1 MNALL
6 IVFGLGF
13 VSLIAELINLRRGL
27 HVLIIAGLIAAI
39 VFAVRSAG
47 ESAFYFSNMLV
58 FDGYATLF
66 SGLLIVIATFWF
78 GSFTSYFSVAE
89 SQTDRTALILFCTA
103 GGMMMVSFHNLAVL
117 FLGIEIL
124 SIALYVLAGSVRD
137 SFFSNE
143 AAFKYFIMGSFATGF
158 LLMGIALVYGFTG
171 SFDITQISQFL
182 QNNNGSLPG
191 FLVAGTFLMFIGLA
205 FKASVVPF
213 HFWAPDVYSGSPTA
227 VTAFMSTVVKIA
239 ALAALVKIIGYV
251 FGPMVE
257 IFTPTLIAVIILT
270 LAIAN
275 ISAVYQ
281 SSIKRMLAYSSI
293 AHVGYILVGFLS
305 TSSEDFQPTLF
316 YYLASYAV
324 TSIAAFACVSIV
336 EKEAGGSNLEAF
348 RGLFTRNQFLSVC
361 FVITMLSLAG
371 IPPLNG
377 FFAKYLILASA
388 VNAGLVWLAL
398 VAVVASLIGVYYY
411 FKPVIALFMS
421 GEVQSKISLNLY
433 QKSILALLTALAM
446 LMGIMPDLVLEIAR

>member
-13 VSLIAELINLRRGL
+13 VSLVAELINLRRGL
-27 HVLIIAGLIAAI
+27 HALIITGLIAASVI
-39 VFAVRSAG
+39 AIRSAG

-58 FDGYATLF
+58 FDEYATLF
-66 SGLLIVIATFWF
+66 SGLLIVIATCWLA
-78 GSFTSYFSVAE
+78 SFTSYFSVGE
-89 SQTDRTALILFCTA
+89 NQTDRTALVLFCTA

-124 SIALYVLAGSVRD
+124 SIALYVLAGSVRN

-158 LLMGIALVYGFTG
+158 LLMGIALVYGLAG
-171 SFDITQISQFL
+171 SFDITQISQAL
-182 QNNNGSLPG
+182 ESNKDTLPG
-191 FLVAGTFLMFIGLA
+191 FLIAGTFLMFIGLA

-251 FGPMVE
+251 FAPMVE

-270 LAIAN
+270 LAVAN

-281 SSIKRMLAYSSI
+281 SSVKRMLAYSSI
-293 AHVGYILVGFLS
+293 AHVGYILIGFLS
-305 TSSEDFQPTLF
+305 TSPATFQPTLF

-336 EKEAGGSNLEAF
+336 EKESGGSNIEAF
-348 RGLFTRNQFLSVC
+348 RGLFSRNRFLSIC
-361 FVITMLSLAG
+361 FVITMMSLAG
-371 IPPLNG
+371 IPPFNG

-388 VNAGLVWLAL
+388 VEAGLVWLAL
-398 VAVVASLIGVYYY
+398 AAVVASLIGVYYY
-411 FKPVIALFMS
+411 FKPVIALFS
-421 GEVQSKISLNLY
+421 SSAVESKIILSGY
-433 QKSILALLTALAM
+433 QKSIIALLTALVT

>member
-1 MNALL
+1 MNALI
-6 IVFGLGF
+6 IVCGLGF
-13 VSLIAELINLRRGL
+13 VSLVAELVNFRRGL
-27 HVLIIAGLIAAI
+27 HVLIIAGLVAATI
-39 VFAVRSAG
+39 FAIRSAG

-58 FDGYATLF
+58 FDDYATLF
-66 SGLLIVIATFWF
+66 SGLLIVIATCWLA
-78 GSFTSYFSVAE
+78 SFTSYFNNAE
-89 SQTDRTALILFCTA
+89 NQTDRTALILFCTA

-171 SFDITQISQFL
+171 SFDIAHISQFL
-182 QNNNGSLPG
+182 NDHQGSLPG
-191 FLVAGTFLMFIGLA
+191 FLIAGTFLMFIGLA

-227 VTAFMSTVVKIA
+227 ITAFMSTVVKVA
-239 ALAALVKIIGYV
+239 ALAAFVKIIGYV
-251 FGPMVE
+251 FAPMVE
-257 IFTPTLIAVIILT
+257 IFTPTLIVVIILT
-270 LAIAN
+270 LAVAN

-281 SSIKRMLAYSSI
+281 SSVKRMLAYSSI
-293 AHVGYILVGFLS
+293 AHVGYILIGFLS
-305 TSSEDFQPTLF
+305 TSPDRFQPTLF
-316 YYLASYAV
+316 YYLGSYAV

-336 EKEAGGSNLEAF
+336 EKEAGGSNVEAF
-348 RGLFTRNQFLSVC
+348 RGLFVRNRFLSVC

-377 FFAKYLILASA
+377 FFAKYLILVSA
-388 VNAGLVWLAL
+388 VNAGLLWMSL
-398 VAVVASLIGVYYY
+398 VAVAASLIGVYYY
-411 FKPVIALFMS
+411 FKPVIAIFTRS
-421 GEVQSKISLNLY
+421 EIQSAISLSPY
-433 QKSILALLTALAM
+433 QTLIIGLLTVLTI
-446 LMGIMPDLVLEIAR
+446 LMGIMPDLILTIAR

>member
-1 MNALL
+1 MNALM
-6 IVFGLGF
+6 IVCGLGF
-13 VSLIAELINLRRGL
+13 VSLVAELVNFRRGL
-27 HVLIIAGLIAAI
+27 HVLIIAGLVAAI
-39 VFAVRSAG
+39 VFAIRSGGG
-47 ESAFYFSNMLV
+47 ESAFYFSSMLV
-58 FDGYATLF
+58 FDDYATLF
-66 SGLLIVIATFWF
+66 SGLLIAIATCWLA
-78 GSFTSYFSVAE
+78 SFTSYFNNAE
-89 SQTDRTALILFCTA
+89 NQTDRTALILFCTA

-171 SFDITQISQFL
+171 SFDIAHISRFL
-182 QNNNGSLPG
+182 EANKSSLPG

-213 HFWAPDVYSGSPTA
+213 HFWAPDVYSGSPTP
-227 VTAFMSTVVKIA
+227 VTAFMSTVVKVA
-239 ALAALVKIIGYV
+239 ALAAFVKIIGYV
-251 FGPMVE
+251 FAPMVE
-257 IFTPTLIAVIILT
+257 IFTPTLIVVIVLT
-270 LAIAN
+270 LAVAN

-281 SSIKRMLAYSSI
+281 SSVKRMLAYSSI
-293 AHVGYILVGFLS
+293 AHVGYILIGFLS

-316 YYLASYAV
+316 YYLSSYAV

-336 EKEAGGSNLEAF
+336 EKEAGGSNVEAF
-348 RGLFTRNQFLSVC
+348 RGLFTRNRFLSIC

-371 IPPLNG
+371 IPPLTG
-377 FFAKYLILASA
+377 FFAKYLILVSA
-388 VNAGLVWLAL
+388 VDAGLIWVAL

-411 FKPVIALFMS
+411 FKPVIAIFTRS
-421 GEVQSKISLNLY
+421 EIQSDISLSTY
-433 QKSILALLTALAM
+433 QTFII
-446 LMGIMPDLVLEIAR
+446 G